1 MGTRW
6 RGEEGFTLVEVLAGL
21 AAISLLAVGVWGAA
35 AAAFRGV
42 ERARDTA
49 TASVQALRLDD
60 RFRACV
66 GRVRPPWWAGE
77 PAIVSDGDGW
87 LIPFLDGRADASL
100 ALRWAGGVLA
110 IDDGATATR
119 HAGYRGVELS
129 PVLDRAGH
137 ALGARLVLEGGALGR
152 LEMIARFGGQA
163 LRDDT
168 VSGTSP

>member
-1 MGTRW
+1 MATRW

-21 AAISLLAVGVWGAA
+21 AAISVLAVGVWGAA

-49 TASVQALRLDD
+49 SASVGVLRLDD

-66 GRVRPPWWAGE
+66 GRVRPPWWAVE

-87 LIPFLDGRADASL
+87 RICFLDGDARASL
-100 ALRWAGGVLA
+100 AVRRSDGVLT
-110 IDDGATATR
+110 IDDGATTTR
-119 HAGYRGVELS
+119 HEGCRSVDLS

-137 ALGARLVLEGGALGR
+137 ALGVKLALESDALGR

-163 LRDDT
+163 LRGD
-168 VSGTSP
+168 VASGDSQ